1 MYGEGL
7 NVGFWAR
14 SSPPPFQF
22 HLDRRSSQTGGS
34 VYVYPCACTAA
45 VVVVFAIVAGIVH
58 LPVGGSCA
66 LPLGVQCRDRSCG
79 SMCSTSSPSNDLL
92 WEGNSLLVV
101 TVWLLLRAVGE
112 SCADER
118 RVLGK
123 WRSF

>member
-1 MYGEGL
+1 MNGEGL
-7 NVGFWAR
+7 DVGFWAR

-79 SMCSTSSPSNDLL
+79 SMCSTMNIWKCFLMKNVL
-92 WEGNSLLVV
+92 KNITYLNSKKK
-101 TVWLLLRAVGE
+101 TFKKR
-112 SCADER
+112 D
-118 RVLGK
+118 
-123 WRSF
+123 